1 MRASRIGVMV
11 AAAALS
17 ACSGIRVPPTLDPG
31 VARRAIDLTAPDRPL
46 RAVFGWRILDG
57 DARFSG
63 EGAARVE
70 APYRARLDLF
80 GPNGEGYLSAALV
93 GTDLRLPGEP
103 DRALPPPAMI
113 WSVLGVIRPPDGA
126 MLLGTREEAAEL
138 ELVYGVADSRL
149 RYTVQAGRLRL
160 AEWRGGGRRMVVE
173 LRGGTGGLPE
183 VSFYRDWA
191 QNTELQT
198 ELETVEEVDP
208 YPADIWTLGR

>member
-1 MRASRIGVMV
+1 MPS
-11 AAAALS
+11 
-17 ACSGIRVPPTLDPG
+17 TLDPG
-31 VARRAIDLTAPDRPL
+31 AAQRAIDLTAPDRPL

-63 EGAARVE
+63 RGAARVE

-126 MLLGTREEAAEL
+126 TLLGTREEAGHL
-138 ELVYGVADSRL
+138 ELVYQVADSRL
-149 RYTVQAGRLRL
+149 RYALEEGRLRMV
-160 AEWRGGGRRMVVE
+160 EWRGGGRRMVVE
-173 LRGGTGGLPE
+173 LRDGTGGLPE
-183 VSFYRDWA
+183 VSFYRDWS

>member
-126 MLLGTREEAAEL
+126 MLLGTRDEAAEL

>member
-1 MRASRIGVMV
+1 MRARRIGVV
-11 AAAALS
+11 AVAAALS

-31 VARRAIDLTAPDRPL
+31 AARRAIDMTAPDRPL

-63 EGAARVE
+63 RGAARVE
-70 APYRARLDLF
+70 PPYRARLDLF

-93 GTDLRLPGEP
+93 GTDLRLLGEP
-103 DRALPPPAMI
+103 DRALPPPALI
-113 WSVLGVIRPPDGA
+113 WSVLGVIRPPDEA
-126 MLLGTREEAAEL
+126 TLLGTREEAGRL

-149 RYTVQAGRLRL
+149 RYTVEDGSLRTV
-160 AEWRGGGRRMVVE
+160 EWRGGGRRMVV
-173 LRGGTGGLPE
+173 LLKGGAGGLPD
-183 VSFYRDWA
+183 VSFYRDWS